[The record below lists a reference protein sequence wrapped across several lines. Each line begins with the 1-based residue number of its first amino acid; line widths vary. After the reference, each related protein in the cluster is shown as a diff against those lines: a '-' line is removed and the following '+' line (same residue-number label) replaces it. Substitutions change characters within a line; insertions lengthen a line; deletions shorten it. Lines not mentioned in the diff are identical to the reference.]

1 MKKSITVN
9 RISMVSRATIS
20 LLIIFL
26 LSIFDC
32 KSNAA
37 PIIPITF
44 TIEGEIKEVVWRPQR
59 LMHKGMPGMSGSLG
73 YDSYSPAQY
82 QTVIIN
88 FIIEAEDKISRSEVE
103 NLKKTK
109 ELTLFLPHEKDDG
122 FLKKG
127 MNIKVIK
134 YCIKGDEG
142 GNWYRHEKII
152 ILSPNTDLQLP
163 ADTSVQGS
171 QNMTEINTY
180 QSLLAPEEELI
191 TLLFGSINNRQNQN
205 AVKLLSQNIN
215 PNKETEQLWIKQ
227 FNAIKSVHI
236 MDMQETSKETWT
248 DTQKIYQ
255 VTLEIDMD
263 NSAANAPIPNYGW
276 TDNPNIRFIRVVKI
290 NNRWFIDQIGTG
302 P

>member
-9 RISMVSRATIS
+9 RISMVSRATVS
-20 LLIIFL
+20 LIIIFL

-73 YDSYSPAQY
+73 HDSYSPAQY

-88 FIIEAEDKISRSEVE
+88 FIIEADDKISRSEVE
-103 NLKKTK
+103 KLKKTN

-134 YCIKGDEG
+134 YCIRGDEG

-163 ADTSVQGS
+163 PDTSVQGS
-171 QNMTEINTY
+171 QNMAEINTY

-227 FNAIKSVHI
+227 FNVIRSVHI
-236 MDMQETSKETWT
+236 MDMKETSKETWT

-255 VTLEIDMD
+255 VTLEIYMD
-263 NSAANAPIPNYGW
+263 NSAANAPIPNNGW